1 MAVNY
6 QSFQLQQG
14 QNVEL
19 QITVT
24 DTNGDAVDLTGA
36 SIRFAMARSQSSAV
50 IIDSDTSP
58 QTATPAI
65 SNATGGIL
73 SIYIDDV
80 VMDDL
85 LGDYYYEVKVTDA
98 SANEAIVTRG
108 YMTVLA
114 ALT

>member
-19 QITVT
+19 QITIT

-36 SIRFAMARSQSSAV
+36 SIRFAMARSPSSAAV
-50 IIDSDTSP
+50 VDNTASP
-58 QTATPAI
+58 QTATHVI
-65 SNATGGIL
+65 TDATGGLL

-80 VMDDL
+80 IMDDL
-85 LGDYYYEVKVTDA
+85 LGDYYYEVKVTDV
-98 SANEAIVTRG
+98 SLNEAIVTRG